1 MIMPKGQQK
10 NVAAAICNVPVN
22 CHQTCNVLPQPPER
36 SGIIM
41 LKLKRK
47 LQFRGHLYF
56 QAVCPRVVDNA
67 VNWLKIKLNFGKST
81 MHPLYMRFT
90 ELCEAGKIVLSTDVE
105 SEADSDEESEESERQ
120 DIL

>member
-22 CHQTCNVLPQPPER
+22 CHQTCNVLPRPPER

-41 LKLKRK
+41 LKLKCK

-67 VNWLKIKLNFGKST
+67 VNWLKINN
-81 MHPLYMRFT
+81 PLYCNVT
-90 ELCEAGKIVLSTDVE
+90 TDMNK
-105 SEADSDEESEESERQ
+105 
-120 DIL
+120 